1 MFLQSFTIFDVGFE
15 YFFMLMHDEVFH
27 HFSNTHHCPFK
38 SFTAIGMVCEAKS
51 MCSRSGS
58 RNIQRTTTQTNKAR
72 ECMRHFSYMD
82 STSKSK

>member
-51 MCSRSGS
+51 MCSRVRGTFKGQQL
-58 RNIQRTTTQTNKAR
+58 RRTKP